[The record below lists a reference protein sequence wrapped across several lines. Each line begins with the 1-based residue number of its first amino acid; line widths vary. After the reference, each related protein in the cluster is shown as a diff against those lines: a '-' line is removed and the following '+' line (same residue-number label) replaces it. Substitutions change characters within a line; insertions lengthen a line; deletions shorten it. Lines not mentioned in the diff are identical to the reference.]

1 MNDPRHAG
9 AARGLYAVA
18 GALALALAHAAAP
31 RPAASASAR
40 QAKPAHVFRPAPG
53 VPADAPA
60 AFEFEMNGFAY
71 RVASNGNGRRTKGDR
86 TRHFN
91 LRLEGQTRLGG
102 RVYFAEHDG
111 DLLLAYEVTDGVSA
125 GGRVTRLMQPS
136 MRAVWNAELPSGGLG
151 PPAREG
157 RFLYL
162 TAAGFVGR
170 LDLAGGAWAWSHDD
184 LLGRGREGAFASFAT
199 PEPSGD
205 EVSFREAPVYNGRAL
220 TVFVGKRSGEIKR
233 IE

>member
-1 MNDPRHAG
+1 MRGARPSV
-9 AARGLYAVA
+9 AARALRALA
-18 GALALALAHAAAP
+18 GALALALAHAAAA
-31 RPAASASAR
+31 RPAG
-40 QAKPAHVFRPAPG
+40 PAHAFRPAQG

-91 LRLEGQTRLGG
+91 LRLEGQTRLGAS
-102 RVYFAEHDG
+102 VYFAEYEG
-111 DLLLAYEVTDGVSA
+111 DLLLAYEVTDGVNA
-125 GGRVTRLMQPS
+125 GGRVTRLLQPS
-136 MRAVWNAELPSGGLG
+136 MRALWNANLPRGRPG

-184 LLGRGREGAFASFAT
+184 LLGRGREGAFASFAA

-205 EVSFREAPVYNGRAL
+205 EVLFREAPVYNGRAL
-220 TVFVGKRSGEIKR
+220 TVFAEKRSGKIKR
-233 IE
+233 VE